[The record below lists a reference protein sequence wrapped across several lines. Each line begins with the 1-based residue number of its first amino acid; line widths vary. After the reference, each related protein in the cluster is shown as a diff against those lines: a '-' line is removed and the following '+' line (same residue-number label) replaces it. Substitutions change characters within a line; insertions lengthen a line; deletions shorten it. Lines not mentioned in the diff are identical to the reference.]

1 MGPRVYRDDP
11 MPLWAQVMDDL
22 RARAARGEFPEAF
35 PGELALAADYG
46 VSRHT
51 VRAALRSLRADG
63 ILDAGPGRTSRVVGE
78 IVEPLGALYS
88 IFHAVSAQGRNQRN
102 VLLRREVVRPAALP
116 AAAPDGGVSR
126 QDELLIERLRLV
138 DEEPVAWDVAWLA
151 LPECESLL
159 LADLDHSGIYANL
172 ATAGVTIDAGEE
184 EIRTATL
191 DDPVLAARLT
201 VDPGTAVL
209 VLDRTCRSRAR
220 TVERRR
226 TVLRGDRFVLT
237 TTWTHGAS
245 CRFADAR
252 LAPAGSSARLFDAG
266 PPPDAFL

>member
-1 MGPRVYRDDP
+1 MSPRVYRDDP

-22 RARAARGEFPEAF
+22 RTRAARGEFPDAF
-35 PGELALAADYG
+35 PGELTLAAEYG

-51 VRAALRSLRADG
+51 VRAALRTLRADG

-78 IVEPLGALYS
+78 IVQPLGALYS
-88 IFHAVSAQGRNQRN
+88 IFHAVSAQGRSQRN
-102 VLLRREVVRPAALP
+102 VLLRREVLPCATPPA
-116 AAAPDGGVSR
+116 GERG
-126 QDELLIERLRLV
+126 QEELLVERLRLV
-138 DEEPVAWDVAWLA
+138 DEEPVAWDAARLA

-159 LADLDHSGIYANL
+159 SADLDRSGIYENL

-184 EIRTATL
+184 AIRTVTL
-191 DDPVLAARLT
+191 DDPALAARLA
-201 VDPGTAVL
+201 VDLGTAVL

-220 TVERRR
+220 TLERRR
-226 TVLRGDRFVLT
+226 TVLRGDRFALT

-245 CRFADAR
+245 CRFADAQ
-252 LAPAGSSARLFDAG
+252 LAPAGSCARLSEAA